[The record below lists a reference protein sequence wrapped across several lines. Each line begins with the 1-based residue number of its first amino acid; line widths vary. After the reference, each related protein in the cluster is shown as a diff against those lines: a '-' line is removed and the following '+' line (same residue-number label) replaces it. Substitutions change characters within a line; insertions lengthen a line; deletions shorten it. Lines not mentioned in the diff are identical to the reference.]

1 MFKTQIFV
9 SFLVEQKNIVDKTFF
24 QILFLTNLRRRFS
37 SWETKYLI
45 IMQLF
50 VINSFSA
57 KVAFWRLCVVLL
69 TGLFH
74 LEITNPGKK
83 EFLKSVY
90 RNKSYLAL
98 KLD

>member
-1 MFKTQIFV
+1 MLKERHEDMEFVAQVLSVAILPVEYLLNWIICSLLTQCN
-9 SFLVEQKNIVDKTFF
+9 EFF
-24 QILFLTNLRRRFS
+24 NCF
-37 SWETKYLI
+37 
-45 IMQLF
+45 
-50 VINSFSA
+50 NSFSA